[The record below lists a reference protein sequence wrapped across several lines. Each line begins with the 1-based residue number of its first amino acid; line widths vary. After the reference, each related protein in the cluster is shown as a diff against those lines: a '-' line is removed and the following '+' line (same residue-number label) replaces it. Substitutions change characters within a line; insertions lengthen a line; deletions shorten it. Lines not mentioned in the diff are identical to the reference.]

1 MLTIAEF
8 LALDAAARAAHLA
21 TLTGEQL
28 AELRTGLAEHFAA
41 LDATGD
47 LSDENL
53 AAMEACAEA
62 TAEVDTASTDYATAV
77 AERDQRATELRERMA
92 APPANPPG
100 DTGIETPDGD
110 TPEPATADDPQAA
123 PVATPGTGT
132 PAAAPAEPA
141 PAEGTPEAIAAA
153 AAAAAAGTPGT
164 PGTPAVPARRS
175 PVGAMGARRPA
186 TATPRPVAT
195 PAAVRLR
202 AVDGAPGFRAGQELN
217 DVDLGRAVQE
227 MLRATEGAHGTFTV
241 AQLSWADRF
250 TEDRMLR
257 RTDAIGND
265 AKLDRMTSLDA
276 MTAAAREFLATNP
289 NDRDALT
296 AAGGGFCAPFPVD
309 YDVPVEGT
317 VTRPVRDAMN
327 RVGAE
332 RGGISFTPPP
342 ALMSAAAAGVG
353 TWTAAD
359 DESVEVAADGTYTS
373 DKVKPI
379 VEFDCLPSAEEEVSA
394 TTFRASFSNF
404 TARFAPEQIAAHQRL
419 ALTAAARYADAA
431 LLAGL
436 WARADYRVTVPA
448 LLGAVRD
455 WFAAVDTLLPQIRY
469 RRRLARTFPMRV
481 VAPESILDLFRAD
494 FVRQMPTDDLDTAMA
509 LAESTLLTWARARN
523 VNISFAQEGRD
534 DSAGLGRTQ
543 PTLDAAGAGTAV
555 LLDLPD
561 VWEWFAYPEGSVQF
575 LDGGTLDLGVVRD
588 TRTNAVNRYE
598 TFVETFEGIAKRGTP
613 LYAVRQTLQPTG
625 SASGLKDISAS
636 DL

>member
-1 MLTIAEF
+1 MDLAAF
-8 LALDAAARAAHLA
+8 LALDADARAAHLA

-28 AELRTGLAEHFAA
+28 AELRAALAEHFAA

-53 AAMEACAEA
+53 DAMQACADVA
-62 TAEVDTASTDYATAV
+62 AEVDAAADAYATAV
-77 AERDQRATELRERMA
+77 AEREAQATALRERMA
-92 APPANPPG
+92 APSATPPG
-100 DTGIETPDGD
+100 ETGIETPEGD
-110 TPEPATADDPQAA
+110 EPAPATDDA
-123 PVATPGTGT
+123 PAEGT
-132 PAAAPAEPA
+132 PAADAPPA
-141 PAEGTPEAIAAA
+141 DPPAEGTPEAIAAA
-153 AAAAAAGTPGT
+153 AGTPGT
-164 PGTPAVPARRS
+164 PPAPAAPARRS
-175 PVGAMGARRPA
+175 PIGAMGARRPA
-186 TATPRPVAT
+186 TATPRPTAT
-195 PAAVRLR
+195 PGVVHLR
-202 AVDGAPGFRAGQELN
+202 AVDGAPGFRAGQELDGN
-217 DVDLGRAVQE
+217 ALGRAVQE
-227 MLRATEGAHGTFTV
+227 MLRATEGAHGMFAV
-241 AQLSWADRF
+241 AQLSWQDRF
-250 TEDRMLR
+250 AEDRMLR
-257 RTDAIGND
+257 RADTIGND
-265 AKLDRMTSLDA
+265 TKIDRLTSLDA

-317 VTRPVRDAMN
+317 VTRPVRDALN

-342 ALMSAAAAGVG
+342 ALMTATEAGVG
-353 TWTAAD
+353 TWDADD
-359 DESVEVAADGTYTS
+359 DESVEVQSDGTYTA
-373 DKVKPI
+373 DKTKPI
-379 VEFDCLPSAEEEVSA
+379 VEFECLTPAEEQVA
-394 TTFRASFSNF
+394 AITFRASFSNF

-436 WARADYRVTVPA
+436 WARADYRVTTAQVI
-448 LLGAVRD
+448 GAVRD

-509 LAESTLLTWARARN
+509 LADSTLLRWARARN
-523 VNISFAQEGRD
+523 VNLSFAQESRD

-543 PTLDAAGAGTAV
+543 PTLAADGTGTAA

-561 VWEWFAYPEGSVQF
+561 VWEWFAFPEGSIQF
-575 LDGGTLDLGVVRD
+575 LDGGTLDLGIVRD

-613 LYAVRQTLQPTG
+613 LYAVRSTLQPTG
-625 SASGLKDISAS
+625 SASGLTAINSS